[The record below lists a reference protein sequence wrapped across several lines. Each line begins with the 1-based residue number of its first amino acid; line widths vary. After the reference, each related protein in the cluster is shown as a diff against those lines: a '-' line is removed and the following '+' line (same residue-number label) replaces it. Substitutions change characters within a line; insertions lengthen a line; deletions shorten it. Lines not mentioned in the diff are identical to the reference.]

1 MITLLLMFI
10 LSIVSMYYFFKL
22 RKMDK
27 TKSEN
32 LSSLIILTPVV
43 NNLLPIETE
52 LKDMIILFMFSLSI
66 VLLRKGLKDEEKKK
80 SFYISEKTNLKE

>member
-1 MITLLLMFI
+1 MFI
-10 LSIVSMYYFFKL
+10 LSIVAMYYFFKL
-22 RKMDK
+22 RKIDK

-43 NNLLPIETE
+43 NNLLPIEAE

-66 VLLRKGLKDEEKKK
+66 VLLKKGLKDEEKKK
-80 SFYISEKTNLKE
+80 SFYISEKNNLKE

>member
-1 MITLLLMFI
+1 
-10 LSIVSMYYFFKL
+10 MYYFFKL
-22 RKMDK
+22 RKIDK

-66 VLLRKGLKDEEKKK
+66 VLLRKGLKDEEKRRAFISQKK
-80 SFYISEKTNLKE
+80 LI

>member
-22 RKMDK
+22 RKIDK

-43 NNLLPIETE
+43 NNLLPIEAE

-66 VLLRKGLKDEEKKK
+66 VLLKKGLKDEEKKK
-80 SFYISEKTNLKE
+80 SFYISEKNNLKE

>member
-22 RKMDK
+22 RKIDK

>member
-22 RKMDK
+22 RKIDK

-43 NNLLPIETE
+43 NNLLPIEAE

-66 VLLRKGLKDEEKKK
+66 VLLRKGLKDEEKRRAFISQKK
-80 SFYISEKTNLKE
+80 II

>member
-22 RKMDK
+22 RKIDK

-66 VLLRKGLKDEEKKK
+66 VLLRKGLKDEEKRRAFISQKK
-80 SFYISEKTNLKE
+80 LI

>member
-22 RKMDK
+22 RKIDK

-66 VLLRKGLKDEEKKK
+66 VLLRKGLKDEERKK

>member
-1 MITLLLMFI
+1 MFI

-22 RKMDK
+22 RKIDK

-80 SFYISEKTNLKE
+80 SFYISEKNNLKE

>member
-52 LKDMIILFMFSLSI
+52 LKDMIIFFS
-66 VLLRKGLKDEEKKK
+66 
-80 SFYISEKTNLKE
+80 Y

>member
-22 RKMDK
+22 RKIDK

-52 LKDMIILFMFSLSI
+52 LKDMIIFFS
-66 VLLRKGLKDEEKKK
+66 
-80 SFYISEKTNLKE
+80 Y

>member
-22 RKMDK
+22 RKIDK

-66 VLLRKGLKDEEKKK
+66 VLLRKGLKDEE
-80 SFYISEKTNLKE
+80 

>member
-66 VLLRKGLKDEEKKK
+66 VLLKKGLKDEEKKK
-80 SFYISEKTNLKE
+80 SFYISEKNNLKE

>member
-22 RKMDK
+22 RKIDK

-43 NNLLPIETE
+43 NNLLPIEAE

>member
-22 RKMDK
+22 RKIDK

-80 SFYISEKTNLKE
+80 SFYISEKNNLKE

>member
-22 RKMDK
+22 RKIDK

-52 LKDMIILFMFSLSI
+52 LKDMIILMKFLVM
-66 VLLRKGLKDEEKKK
+66 
-80 SFYISEKTNLKE
+80 

>member
-22 RKMDK
+22 RKIDK

-66 VLLRKGLKDEEKKK
+66 VLLKKGLKDEEKKK
-80 SFYISEKTNLKE
+80 SFYISEKNNLKE

>member
-10 LSIVSMYYFFKL
+10 LYIVSMYYFFKL
-22 RKMDK
+22 RKIDK

-43 NNLLPIETE
+43 NNLLPIEAE

-66 VLLRKGLKDEEKKK
+66 VLLKKGLKDEEKKK
-80 SFYISEKTNLKE
+80 SFYISEKNNLKE

>member
-10 LSIVSMYYFFKL
+10 LYIVSMYYFFKL
-22 RKMDK
+22 RKIDK

>member
-1 MITLLLMFI
+1 
-10 LSIVSMYYFFKL
+10 MYYFFKL
-22 RKMDK
+22 RKIDK

>member
-80 SFYISEKTNLKE
+80 SFYISEKNNLKE

>member
-22 RKMDK
+22 RKIDK

-66 VLLRKGLKDEEKKK
+66 VLLRKGLKDEEKRRAFISQKK
-80 SFYISEKTNLKE
+80 II

>member
-1 MITLLLMFI
+1 
-10 LSIVSMYYFFKL
+10 MYYFFKL
-22 RKMDK
+22 RKIDK

-80 SFYISEKTNLKE
+80 SFYISEKNNLKE

>member
-1 MITLLLMFI
+1 MFI

-22 RKMDK
+22 RKIDK

-43 NNLLPIETE
+43 NNLLPIEAE

-66 VLLRKGLKDEEKKK
+66 VLLRKGLKDEEKRRAFISQKK
-80 SFYISEKTNLKE
+80 II

>member
-22 RKMDK
+22 RKIDK

-43 NNLLPIETE
+43 NNLLPIEAE

-80 SFYISEKTNLKE
+80 SFYISEKNNLKE